1 MGTQS
6 TWGIIINTPNNQMAD
21 ELEKKLAKDM
31 WLGGQQPSAADREA
45 IEQFAN
51 APSPATHPNVFAWY
65 CLCSKFNP
73 TVRAAWAGAK
83 AAAPAKGA
91 KAPAAKK
98 EEVKAVV
105 EAKADEDD
113 FDPFASQSEE
123 DEEAEKEKQA
133 RFKELAKTA
142 KSIIIWEVK
151 PWGEETDIDEMA
163 KMILAIE
170 MDGLFW
176 KTEYKKEPIAYGV
189 FKIIIGATIEDDK
202 VSTDDVQ
209 EKIEAMEEMVQS
221 VDIQAFNKL

>member
-142 KSIIIWEVK
+142 KSYGKKAAVAKSIIIWEVK
-151 PWGEETDIDEMA
+151 PWGGE
-163 KMILAIE
+163 
-170 MDGLFW
+170 
-176 KTEYKKEPIAYGV
+176 TEYKKEPIAYGV

>member
-1 MGTQS
+1 M
-6 TWGIIINTPNNQMAD
+6 GIIINTPNNQMAD

-123 DEEAEKEKQA
+123 DEKEKQA

-142 KSIIIWEVK
+142 KSYGKKAAVAKSIII
-151 PWGEETDIDEMA
+151 
-163 KMILAIE
+163 
-170 MDGLFW
+170 
-176 KTEYKKEPIAYGV
+176 
-189 FKIIIGATIEDDK
+189 
-202 VSTDDVQ
+202 
-209 EKIEAMEEMVQS
+209 
-221 VDIQAFNKL
+221 

>member
-83 AAAPAKGA
+83 A
-91 KAPAAKK
+91 
-98 EEVKAVV
+98 
-105 EAKADEDD
+105 DEDD

-133 RFKELAKTA
+133 RFKELAKTAKSYGKKAAVA

-209 EKIEAMEEMVQS
+209 EKIEAMEDMVQS

>member
-98 EEVKAVV
+98 EE
-105 EAKADEDD
+105 AKADEDD

-142 KSIIIWEVK
+142 KSYGKKAAV
-151 PWGEETDIDEMA
+151 A
-163 KMILAIE
+163 K
-170 MDGLFW
+170 
-176 KTEYKKEPIAYGV
+176 
-189 FKIIIGATIEDDK
+189 
-202 VSTDDVQ
+202 STDDVQ

>member
-1 MGTQS
+1 M
-6 TWGIIINTPNNQMAD
+6 GIIINTPNNQMAD

-83 AAAPAKGA
+83 AAAP
-91 KAPAAKK
+91 KK

-133 RFKELAKTA
+133 RFKELAKTAKSYGKKAAVA

-221 VDIQAFNKL
+221 

>member
-1 MGTQS
+1 M
-6 TWGIIINTPNNQMAD
+6 GIIINTPNNQMAD

-105 EAKADEDD
+105 EAKA
-113 FDPFASQSEE
+113 
-123 DEEAEKEKQA
+123 
-133 RFKELAKTA
+133 
-142 KSIIIWEVK
+142 IIIWEVK

-209 EKIEAMEEMVQS
+209 EKIEAMEDMVQS